1 MSAPEKSSRPEGDER
16 YRVRSVE
23 RALDVLETLAEADS
37 VGLRLAEL
45 ARRLD
50 TSKSTV
56 LAVLRTLTAR
66 AGAGG
71 IGSGSRSRVSA
82 TTPSARS
89 TCSTSR
95 CLRCGR

>member
-1 MSAPEKSSRPEGDER
+1 MSATEKSSSAEGDER

-45 ARRLD
+45 SRRLD

-56 LAVLRTLTAR
+56 LAVLLDVSSRRESSAR
-66 AGAGG
+66 
-71 IGSGSRSRVSA
+71 RSPTESASASVSS
-82 TTPSARS
+82 TSSARS
-89 TCSTSR
+89 T
-95 CLRCGR
+95 LRTL